1 MFFSKIA
8 HWAALRDCVS
18 TESQLSG
25 QEVLQAIARVVECA
39 DNKFLNK
46 RSRSILRSQREAASL
61 AFPNC
66 LLIV

>member
-25 QEVLQAIARVVECA
+25 QEVLQATARVVECGQQV
-39 DNKFLNK
+39 F
-46 RSRSILRSQREAASL
+46 E
-61 AFPNC
+61 
-66 LLIV
+66 